1 MPLYGEIWQNVI
13 DGKNQEGKTY
23 SKWPASRKVYVYI
36 KNLTLGGKMSVRDMY
51 MTIIFK
57 QLLQNCLANQS
68 QITFGA
74 LQGQGKESLF
84 GVYEGVSKSLCT
96 NAISF

>member
-1 MPLYGEIWQNVI
+1 M
-13 DGKNQEGKTY
+13 
-23 SKWPASRKVYVYI
+23 ASHKVYVYI
-36 KNLTLGGKMSVRDMY
+36 KNLTPGGKMSVCDMY

-74 LQGQGKESLF
+74 RARERKFVWGIRGGIKKF
-84 GVYEGVSKSLCT
+84 MH
-96 NAISF
+96 